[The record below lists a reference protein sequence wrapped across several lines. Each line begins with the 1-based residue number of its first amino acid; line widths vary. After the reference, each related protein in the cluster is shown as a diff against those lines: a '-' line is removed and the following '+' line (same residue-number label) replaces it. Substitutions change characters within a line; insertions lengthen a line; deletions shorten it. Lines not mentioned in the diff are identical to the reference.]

1 MKQELEEKLER
12 IIGKLDEDL
21 NKINGGLVNIEEE
34 LETIRKAIK
43 NIELKY
49 TRE

>member
-21 NKINGGLVNIEEE
+21 NKINGGLVHIEEE
-34 LETIRKAIK
+34 VETIRKAIK